1 MTFELPD
8 YSKFRQDSI
17 DNQKSPLGK
26 DKMSQALQ
34 GDQDYDKKLLETNV
48 FENFFQQNSD
58 QSKKKV
64 LLVISGSH
72 IDEEDRSQSYPN
84 YLKTIAKSNPDC
96 DFLVLNIDPNFT
108 TNLNPE
114 GDIADNVNLKF
125 LRGYLSPA
133 KNPQFYSEIGNNL
146 QNFDKVILC
155 SHTHELGA
163 LDSHTLHKHCQK
175 NEIDCITIGAYF
187 NDKPCFVINKP
198 NLIEDDFV
206 PLALFNKIYW
216 FVDSDFLKELSDQDQ
231 LKATSVVDFFS
242 TQTPPNLDS
251 VMTYSG
257 IEDPVFKNSV
267 SEFVVESGKNS
278 SRLENQTLLTALSSI
293 NLSQEA
299 SAGKEG
305 IKK

>member
-1 MTFELPD
+1 MQFELLD
-8 YSKFRQDSI
+8 YPKIRQYSI
-17 DNQKSPLGK
+17 DQETSSFGK
-26 DKMSQALQ
+26 NKMLQSLQ
-34 GDQDYDKKLLETNV
+34 GDQKNDNKLLETNV

-64 LLVISGSH
+64 LLVISGSYM
-72 IDEEDRSQSYPN
+72 EGEDRSQSYPN
-84 YLKTIAKSNPDC
+84 YLKEMAESNPNC

-114 GDIADNVNLKF
+114 GDIAKNVNLKF
-125 LRGYLSPA
+125 LKGHLSPA

-146 QNFDKVILC
+146 ENFDKVILS

-163 LDSHTLHKHCQK
+163 LDSHTLHRHCQK

-187 NDKPCFVINKP
+187 NASPCLVSSKP

-206 PLALFNKIYW
+206 PLALFDKTYW
-216 FVDSDFLKELSDQDQ
+216 FIDSDSLEKLSDQNKS
-231 LKATSVVDFFS
+231 KATSIVDFFS
-242 TQTPPNLDS
+242 TKTPPSFDS
-251 VMTYSG
+251 LMTYSG
-257 IEDPVFKNSV
+257 IEDPEFKKSV
-267 SEFVVESGKNS
+267 SEFVKSEKTS
-278 SRLENQTLLTALSSI
+278 SRLENKTLLKALSSI